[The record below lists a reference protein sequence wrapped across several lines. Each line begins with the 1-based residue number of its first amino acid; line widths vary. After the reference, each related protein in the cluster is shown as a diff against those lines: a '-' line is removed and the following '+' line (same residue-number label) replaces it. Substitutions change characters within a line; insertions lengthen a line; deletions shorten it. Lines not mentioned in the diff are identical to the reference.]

1 MYAFRADVGIGL
13 PGDLKRRKSVALGT
27 FLPGE
32 GKPMVAFTGATEDLE
47 HALFLITDDV
57 SSVTGDGR
65 CVPGRS
71 DCKLLR
77 MKVGDEAKLAYAPE
91 GDRIYKLKL
100 FGIGLAPV
108 HADGAGKRGGGS
120 SPSAVAAQG

>member
-1 MYAFRADVGIGL
+1 
-13 PGDLKRRKSVALGT
+13 LKRRKSVELGS
-27 FLPGE
+27 FLPDE
-32 GKPMVAFTGATEDLE
+32 GKPIVAFTGATEDLE

-57 SSVTGDGR
+57 SSVTGGGR
-65 CVPGRS
+65 CVPGRN

-91 GDRIYKLKL
+91 GDRTYKLKL

-108 HADGAGKRGGGS
+108 TAGGAGKRGGDA
-120 SPSAVAAQG
+120 PSTAVAARG